1 MNEVKEGFM
10 KDAQGRMVP
19 LEMVRPID
27 QERDSLVH
35 RLEERCAQVRTVC
48 QQFREWADAEIEAY
62 LQLSQEKYD
71 IAHGGQH
78 GNLTLTS
85 YDGELRV
92 LRAVQRSITF
102 GDEIHAAKALIDEC
116 LKEWCDGARAEL
128 RVMVDDAFK
137 VDKSGDLAADRIL
150 GLRRLAIVDPRWQK
164 AMEAIAASIQ
174 VQSSKRYLRFYR
186 RAPNGEYILQPAGV

>member
-1 MNEVKEGFM
+1 MNTDNEEFM

-19 LEMVRPID
+19 LDMVRPID
-27 QERDSLVH
+27 QERDALV
-35 RLEERCAQVRTVC
+35 RRMEERFAQVRAVC
-48 QQFREWADAEIEAY
+48 QQFRTWADAEIEAY

-71 IAHGGQH
+71 IARGGQH

-116 LKEWCDGARAEL
+116 LREWCDGARAEL

-150 GLRRLAIVDPRWQK
+150 GLRRLAIKDPRWLK
-164 AMEAIAASIQ
+164 AMDAIGASIQ
-174 VQSSKRYLRFYR
+174 VQSSKQYLRFYR
-186 RAPNGEYILQPAGV
+186 RAPNGEYVLQPSGV